1 MEFFRDTNIDFLGK
15 KWYFLIFSL
24 IFSVAGVLSM
34 AFWHGIPLGVD
45 FRGGT
50 LVYVKYAHTP
60 DPSAIHTE
68 IERAGLKNARV
79 QRYGQPGNNEVLIA
93 LDIQETSE
101 QALDKGKTQIIQ
113 ALESHAAAGQAG
125 PQQLQFVD
133 RRELSFGEGPASP
146 RIGRRGQPAL
156 HRDSSGIVDYRDKT
170 KSGVLGSIDEL
181 KSVADPAVVAS
192 LQESFFVSDFGIRN
206 VEIVGPQV
214 GQQLRKQAILATLYS
229 LGGMLIYLG
238 FRFEWI
244 YGVAAV
250 LTVFH
255 DTLITV
261 GAFSLLNWEIS
272 LTVIAAILTLIGY
285 SNNDTIVVFDRIR
298 ENIKL
303 LRREKLA
310 DIVNKSI
317 NQTLSRTILT
327 AGLTFLTV
335 LALFLFGGEVLHGFS
350 FALVIGILIG
360 TYSSIA
366 IAAPILVAYQDWRGG
381 GARSRLPCHCG
392 RAAARRSRR
401 KKLRSESGPSGV
413 KSLTCP
419 QRQEFA
425 EGSSERAGAKRMRSV
440 SKFS

>member
-1 MEFFRDTNIDFLGK
+1 MEFFRNTNIDFLGK
-15 KWYFLIFSL
+15 KWYFLTFSL
-24 IFSVAGVLSM
+24 IFSVAGVISM
-34 AFWHGIPLGVD
+34 GHRYATTGSPVPLGVD

-50 LVYVKYAHTP
+50 LVYVKYSHTP
-60 DPSAIHTE
+60 DPAAIHDE
-68 IERAGLKNARV
+68 IDRAGLKNARV
-79 QRYGQPGNNEVLIA
+79 QRYGQASNNEVLIA

-101 QALDKGKTQIIQ
+101 QDLSKGKDEIKQ
-113 ALESHAAAGQAG
+113 ALESHAAPGKQDLNNSSSLTILNYLLEKDPLHLGSGSDANPRYTAIAQA
-125 PQQLQFVD
+125 
-133 RRELSFGEGPASP
+133 
-146 RIGRRGQPAL
+146 
-156 HRDSSGIVDYRDKT
+156 IVDYRDKT
-170 KSGVLGSIDEL
+170 KGGVIASIDEL
-181 KSVADPAVVAS
+181 RSVVDPAVVAS
-192 LQESFFVSDFGIRN
+192 LPENFFVSDFGIRN

-214 GQQLRKQAILATLYS
+214 GQQLRKQAVLATLYS

-238 FRFEWI
+238 LRFEWI

-261 GAFSLLNWEIS
+261 GVFSLLDKEIS

-303 LRREKLA
+303 LRRDRLA

-335 LALFLFGGEVLHGFS
+335 LALFLFGGEVLHNFS
-350 FALVIGILIG
+350 LALVIGILIG

-366 IAAPILVAYQDWRGG
+366 IAAPILVAYRNG
-381 GARSRLPCHCG
+381 GANGAKNRLPCRCG
-392 RAAARRSRR
+392 PVPDRRSQR
-401 KKLRSESGPSGV
+401 KKLRS
-413 KSLTCP
+413 KSALM
-419 QRQEFA
+419 A
-425 EGSSERAGAKRMRSV
+425 
-440 SKFS
+440 

>member
-1 MEFFRDTNIDFLGK
+1 MEFFKNTNIDFLGK
-15 KWYFLIFSL
+15 KWYFLVFSL
-24 IFSVAGVLSM
+24 VFSVAGLLSM

-50 LVYVKYAHTP
+50 LVYVKYSHTP
-60 DPSAIHTE
+60 DPSAIHND
-68 IERAGLKNARV
+68 IDRAGLKNARV
-79 QRYGQPGNNEVLIA
+79 QRYGQVSNNEVLIQ

-113 ALESHAAAGQAG
+113 ALEGSVSSANSSKQDLNNASSLGITKYLLNKDPLHLGTDANPRYSAMAQA
-125 PQQLQFVD
+125 V
-133 RRELSFGEGPASP
+133 
-146 RIGRRGQPAL
+146 
-156 HRDSSGIVDYRDKT
+156 VDYRDKV
-170 KSGVLGSIDEL
+170 KGGVLSSIDEL
-181 KSVADPAVVAS
+181 KGTVDPAVVDS
-192 LQESFFVSDFGIRN
+192 LKEGFFFSDFGIRN

-229 LGGMLIYLG
+229 LAGMLIYLAL
-238 FRFEWI
+238 RFEWI

-261 GAFSLLNWEIS
+261 GFFSLLDREIS

-303 LRREKLA
+303 LRRERLA

-335 LALFLFGGEVLHGFS
+335 LALFLFGGEVLHNFS
-350 FALVIGILIG
+350 LALVIGILIG

-366 IAAPILVAYQDWRGG
+366 IAAPILVAYQEWRT
-381 GARSRLPCHCG
+381 G
-392 RAAARRSRR
+392 RGQKPIAMPVRT
-401 KKLRSESGPSGV
+401 GVTPSQPKEKV
-413 KSLTCP
+413 KV
-419 QRQEFA
+419 
-425 EGSSERAGAKRMRSV
+425 KV
-440 SKFS
+440 

>member
-1 MEFFRDTNIDFLGK
+1 VEFFRNANIDFLGK
-15 KWYFLIFSL
+15 KWYFLAFSL
-24 IFSVAGVLSM
+24 VFSVAGILSM

-50 LVYVKYAHTP
+50 LVYVKYSHTP
-60 DPSAIHTE
+60 DPGAIHGE
-68 IERAGLKNARV
+68 LERAGLKNVRV
-79 QRYGQPGNNEVLIA
+79 QRYGAAANNEVLIA

-101 QALDKGKTQIIQ
+101 QALDNGKLQIIQ
-113 ALESHAAAGQAG
+113 ALASNAPGGKQDLNNASSLTLTKYLLDKDPLHADTEANA
-125 PQQLQFVD
+125 
-133 RRELSFGEGPASP
+133 RYT
-146 RIGRRGQPAL
+146 AL
-156 HRDSSGIVDYRDKT
+156 AKSIVDYRDKE
-170 KSGVLGSIDEL
+170 KGGVLSSVDEL
-181 KSVADPAVVAS
+181 KGTADPAVVSS
-192 LQESFFVSDFGIRN
+192 LQDGFSVSDFGVRN

-214 GQQLRKQAILATLYS
+214 GQQLRRQALLATLYS
-229 LGGMLIYLG
+229 LAGMLVYLG

-310 DIVNKSI
+310 DIVNRSI

-350 FALVIGILIG
+350 LALVIGILIG

-366 IAAPILVAYQDWRGG
+366 IAAPILVAYQEW
-381 GARSRLPCHCG
+381 
-392 RAAARRSRR
+392 
-401 KKLRSESGPSGV
+401 
-413 KSLTCP
+413 
-419 QRQEFA
+419 
-425 EGSSERAGAKRMRSV
+425 RAGRGQRPIAMPVRPGTGQEPKAKV
-440 SKFS
+440 KA